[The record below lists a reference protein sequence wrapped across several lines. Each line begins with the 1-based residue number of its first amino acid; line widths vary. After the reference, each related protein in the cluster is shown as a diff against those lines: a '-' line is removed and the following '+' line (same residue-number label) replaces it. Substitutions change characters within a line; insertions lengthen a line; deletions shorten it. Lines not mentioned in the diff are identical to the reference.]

1 MIGVEYHSLHSEL
14 LGNIHALTDSVIGYP
29 VNKRVTAVDTY
40 IQKSSMQGVLTSITV
55 QITIEINPILH
66 LLLIIQKIRK
76 KEIVILK
83 SGIIFL

>member
-1 MIGVEYHSLHSEL
+1 
-14 LGNIHALTDSVIGYP
+14 
-29 VNKRVTAVDTY
+29 
-40 IQKSSMQGVLTSITV
+40 MQGVLTSITV